1 MDSFEGVGVMFNS
14 YGFVVV
20 GGIPEPV
27 GGVTTF
33 IYRLARRDSC
43 QVESVFD
50 MYPGENK
57 KDISPVKHIYAP
69 CFSLLF
75 LFRFLFLNK
84 SDVYFNF
91 SGAMG
96 LVLLLLLP
104 KVGRV
109 NWFLT
114 LHNGGIEER
123 IKKSRLLHFLARL
136 GAKKVDRFG
145 YLSTSQERAYA
156 SLGVESNRLV
166 RIESFIPVNQ
176 SDVDE
181 VDPFLFPEI
190 QSFIKNETP
199 YFVISGYPTKIY
211 QHLEVFDRFERLWDA
226 GVNVKLIGFFYGDD
240 SDDLLAIIKMRF
252 EKSDNAF
259 FYWGVD
265 SEKFL
270 SVLSKA
276 SGYLRMNTVDSYG
289 VAVAEAV
296 TLGVPC
302 VATDVC
308 ERFPGAY
315 IVSPDDIDGAVGF
328 LLRYIRNGSI
338 VV

>member
-1 MDSFEGVGVMFNS
+1 MSNDVANLFGSEKIII
-14 YGFVVV
+14 V
-20 GGIPEPV
+20 GGVPDPV

-33 IYRLARRDSC
+33 IYRLAKRECSRIAG
-43 QVESVFD
+43 VFD
-50 MYPGENK
+50 MYYGKSK
-57 KDISPVKHIYAP
+57 KDITPVDYIYAP
-69 CFSLLF
+69 RFSTLRLF
-75 LFRFLFLNK
+75 IFLFLNK
-84 SDVYFNF
+84 RDVYFNF
-91 SGAMG
+91 SGVMG

-104 KVGRV
+104 KREQV

-114 LHNGGIEER
+114 LHNGGLEKHTQRSAIL
-123 IKKSRLLHFLARL
+123 IFLAKL
-136 GAKKVDRFG
+136 GARRVDRFG

>member
-211 QHLEVFDRFERLWDA
+211 QHLEVLSMFERLWSE
-226 GVNVKLIGFFYGDD
+226 GVNVGLVAFLYGDD
-240 SDDLLAIIKMRF
+240 SDDIYSSIIERF
-252 EKSDNAF
+252 SDNEGAVL
-259 FYWGVD
+259 YWGKD
-265 SEKFL
+265 SESFL
-270 SVLSKA
+270 SVLKTA
-276 SGYLRMNTVDSYG
+276 AGYLRMNTVDSFG

-296 TLGVPC
+296 SLGVPC
-302 VATDVC
+302 IATNVC
-308 ERFPGAY
+308 ERY
-315 IVSPDDIDGAVGF
+315 DGARIVEVGDF
-328 LLRYIRNGSI
+328 EALSDFILQCNNANR
-338 VV
+338 VCQ

>member
-1 MDSFEGVGVMFNS
+1 VKIGNAMFGS
-14 YGFVVV
+14 CRLVVV

-33 IYRLARRDSC
+33 IYRLARMDSRRI
-43 QVESVFD
+43 ESVFD
-50 MYPGENK
+50 MYPGKNK
-57 KDISPVKHIYAP
+57 KNIAPVKCILAP
-69 CFSLLF
+69 RFSVF
-75 LFRFLFLNK
+75 YLFRFLLSNRI
-84 SDVYFNF
+84 DVYFNF

-104 KVGRV
+104 KLHQV

-114 LHNGGIEER
+114 LHNGGIENR
-123 IKKSRLLHFLARL
+123 IQNSRMLYWLARM
-136 GAKKVDRFG
+136 GARRVDRFG

-190 QSFIKNETP
+190 QSFIKSETP

-211 QHLEVFDRFERLWDA
+211 QHLEVLDRFERLWNA

-240 SDDLLAIIKMRF
+240 SDGLLEIIKIRF

-315 IVSPDDIDGAVGF
+315 IVSPDDMDGAVGF

-338 VV
+338 VL